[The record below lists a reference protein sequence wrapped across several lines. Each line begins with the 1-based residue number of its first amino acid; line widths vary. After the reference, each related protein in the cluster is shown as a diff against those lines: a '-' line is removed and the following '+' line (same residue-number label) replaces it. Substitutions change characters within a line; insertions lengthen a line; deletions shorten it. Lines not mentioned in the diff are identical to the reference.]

1 MREILSWKRNSS
13 FWNKTRGANRS
24 VRRSAVV
31 WGSAFALVTGVVGVG
46 LSAPAAESATAASAS
61 SQTASF
67 ANGVFAGKSAS
78 YWQDAIDRW
87 FKKSDN
93 RWNGGSHWD
102 RGDKTPPPVAGDDT
116 QEPTTPPAVTP
127 EPDVAPAPEPDVAPA
142 PVPDVTPAPEPDVS
156 PAPAPELEQPA
167 QTAGWPTAATTG
179 VPDGVSLTP
188 MNGLTVKTDGAV
200 IDAKLVKGDIVIN
213 ANNVTIKN
221 SKVEGRIQIRPPYTG
236 LMVQSTEIAGP
247 GTAAAAVT
255 EGIGYANFTCDRCDI
270 HGWGKGAM
278 MDANVTISNSWIHDM
293 PVAPGS
299 HNEAILSLGGY
310 NYNILNNRL
319 DSGGAGNFTASLA
332 FLNQWNSFKDTLVKD
347 NLFNGGGYC
356 VYAGGE
362 KANNAKYPSSDVR
375 FIDNTFGTDH
385 NSKCGYYGAAVAW
398 DSSGPG
404 NEWSGNV
411 MADGS
416 AVRTPSAG

>member
-1 MREILSWKRNSS
+1 MAKWGVQVSGKAPPKVGGDRL
-13 FWNKTRGANRS
+13 RGEYGS
-24 VRRSAVV
+24 VRSFAVV
-31 WGSAFALVTGVVGVG
+31 WGSAFAFVAGFGVG
-46 LSAPAAESATAASAS
+46 GPAAESAAGAPTSNQAASIEKAD
-61 SQTASF
+61 SF
-67 ANGVFAGKSAS
+67 DWWDVV
-78 YWQDAIDRW
+78 DRW
-87 FKKSDN
+87 FKKPEG
-93 RWNGGSHWD
+93 RWTGGSRWD
-102 RGDKTPPPVAGDDT
+102 DGNSTDK
-116 QEPTTPPAVTP
+116 
-127 EPDVAPAPEPDVAPA
+127 
-142 PVPDVTPAPEPDVS
+142 
-156 PAPAPELEQPA
+156 PAPAKEPA

-179 VPDGVSLTP
+179 VPDGVSLTS
-188 MNGLTVKTDGAV
+188 MNGLTVKADGAV

-213 ANNVTIKN
+213 ADNVTIKN
-221 SKVEGRIQIRPPYTG
+221 SKVEGRIQIRPPYKG

-310 NYNILNNRL
+310 NYNIIHNRL

-332 FLNQWNSFKDTLVKD
+332 FLNQWNSFTDTLVKD

-356 VYAGGE
+356 VYAGGA
-362 KANNAKYPSSDVR
+362 KAHNAKYPSSNVR

-385 NSKCGYYGAAVAW
+385 GANCGQYGPAVAW
-398 DSSGPG
+398 DASGHG
-404 NEWSGNV
+404 SEWSGNV
-411 MADGS
+411 MSDGTE
-416 AVRTPSAG
+416 VRTPSAG